1 MRKIAK
7 KTNLNVLANN
17 RKAFHEFHIEERY
30 EAGIALKGTEVKS
43 IRKGQVNIKEAYC
56 FVEDGELF
64 IEGMHIAP
72 YEQGNIYN
80 QDPLRK
86 RKLLMHKKEIY
97 RLGKEADQKGFTLV
111 PLKVYLNRGRVKV
124 EIATARGKKLY
135 DKRESIKKRD
145 VERNLARYVDR

>member
-1 MRKIAK
+1 MAK
-7 KTNLNVLANN
+7 KTNPNVLANN

-97 RLGKEADQKGFTLV
+97 RLAKEADQKGFTLV

>member
-7 KTNLNVLANN
+7 KTNPNVLANN